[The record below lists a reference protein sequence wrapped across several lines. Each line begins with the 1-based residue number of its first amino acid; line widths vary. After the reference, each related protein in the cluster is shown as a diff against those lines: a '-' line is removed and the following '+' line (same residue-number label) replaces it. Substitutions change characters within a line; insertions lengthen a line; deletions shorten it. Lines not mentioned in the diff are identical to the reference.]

1 MSFSKHNKGSNRIPS
16 DSVTLSD
23 KKYLIKVDDIIP
35 PELLTNEEK
44 IEKKKKTALEQKEEE
59 LNNYEVKLKEFENEL
74 KNKIEMFEREK
85 QEFLERF
92 RYEEE
97 KYERKKRQEYYEI
110 REFMWDNALVLAE
123 RIVGQKIKSE
133 DFSLENMFI
142 NLIKELPIA
151 FDELTVTAHPETV
164 TLLNERNSKN
174 SWILKNINWKYSYE
188 LQMGE
193 FIVEDEKEYYDYRF
207 SSIFG
212 EMRRKV
218 EQLHKEK
225 RQEEND

>member
-16 DSVTLSD
+16 DSVALSD

-212 EMRRKV
+212 EMKRKV